1 MLRQL
6 SKLKLISLLLIII
19 GGCTQNSDINN
30 QSLSEKP
37 NVVSSTTIIANLTEE
52 IGGEKINHTA
62 ILQPGVDPHVYEP
75 IPQDNITIENAD
87 LIIYNGYNLEP
98 NIIRLINSS
107 AIRGERFAVGELVTP
122 LNFEE
127 DGTLE
132 PDPHVWGDVQN
143 VIVMVQGIRD
153 KLIELKPQGEE
164 VFLTNANNL
173 IRELEEL
180 DSWIKQEI
188 STIPESQR
196 LLITTHDAFQYYG
209 NAYGLEI
216 PGTLIGISTEEQP
229 SAQTIRN
236 LVETIRAREIKAIFA
251 ETTINPALINTVA
264 QEAGVIVSPNELYS
278 DSLGIRGSE
287 ASTYI
292 GMMRSNTE
300 TIVNSLR

>member
-6 SKLKLISLLLIII
+6 SKVKLISLLLIII
-19 GGCTQNSDINN
+19 GGCTQNSGINN
-30 QSLSEKP
+30 QSPSEKP
-37 NVVSSTTIIANLTEE
+37 NVVSSTTILANLTEE

-107 AIRGERFAVGELVTP
+107 AIQGEIFAVGELVTP
-122 LNFEE
+122 LDFEE
-127 DGTLE
+127 DGTPE

-164 VFLTNANNL
+164 VFITNANNL

-229 SAQTIRN
+229 SAQTVRN
-236 LVETIRAREIKAIFA
+236 LVETITARGVKAIFA

-287 ASTYI
+287 AATYI

>member
-1 MLRQL
+1 MLR
-6 SKLKLISLLLIII
+6 KLGKVKLISVLLIII
-19 GGCTQNSDINN
+19 GGCNPNSDINN
-30 QSLSEKP
+30 QSSSDKP

-52 IGGEKINHTA
+52 IGGEKINHAA

-107 AIRGERFAVGELVTP
+107 AIEGQKFAVGELVTP
-122 LNFEE
+122 LDFEE
-127 DGTLE
+127 NGTVE
-132 PDPHVWGDVQN
+132 PDPHIWGDVQN

-164 VFLTNANNL
+164 VFITNADNL

-180 DSWIKQEI
+180 DNWIKQEVD
-188 STIPESQR
+188 TIPESQR

-229 SAQTIRN
+229 SAQTVRN
-236 LVETIRAREIKAIFA
+236 LVETVRERGVRAIFA

-264 QEAGVIVSPNELYS
+264 QEAGVTVSPNELYS
-278 DSLGIRGSE
+278 DSLGVRGSE
-287 ASTYI
+287 AETYV
-292 GMMRSNTE
+292 GMMRFNTE